1 MIESEVFVTFASALF
16 KVAATFY
23 MVIYL
28 DQDLNSFL
36 IKMLIFEGR
45 AAFFQRLRRLFDLI
59 GDFSTKVR
67 NNFLISDSFFD
78 LSETSFSWRGF

>member
-1 MIESEVFVTFASALF
+1 MIESGGLVTFASALF

-45 AAFFQRLRRLFDLI
+45 AAFFHRLR
-59 GDFSTKVR
+59 
-67 NNFLISDSFFD
+67 
-78 LSETSFSWRGF
+78 